1 MTVRV
6 ALVGDRDVRHLA
18 HQAIPRAV
26 ALAAAAVGAHVEAE
40 WLPTE
45 RVGDDAALARWDGIW
60 CVPASPYR
68 SMDGALRAIG
78 FARRAP
84 RPFLG
89 TCGGFQHAVVEFAR
103 EALGWRDAD
112 HAETAAG
119 GGRLVISPLACALV
133 EVGGA
138 VRLRPRSRLAAAYGA
153 ADITEGYHCSY
164 GLAPGVRDALDAAG
178 LRATATNADGDVRAV
193 ELDAHPF
200 FVATLFQP
208 ERAALAGRCPPLV
221 AAFVRAAAHHAA
233 TGAVAAAGPT
243 VNRAAAD

>member
-1 MTVRV
+1 MTVRL
-6 ALVGDRDVRHLA
+6 ALVGDRDDRHLA

-45 RVGDDAALARWDGIW
+45 RVGDGAALARWDGIW

-68 SMDGALRAIG
+68 SMEGALRAIG

-103 EALGWRDAD
+103 EVLGWHDAD
-112 HAETAAG
+112 HAETAAADA
-119 GGRLVISPLACALV
+119 RLVISPLACALV
-133 EVGGA
+133 EVSGA
-138 VRLRPRSRLAAAYGA
+138 VRARPHSRLAAAYGA
-153 ADITEGYHCSY
+153 AEITEGYHCSY

-178 LRATATNADGDVRAV
+178 LRATATDADGDVRAV

-233 TGAVAAAGPT
+233 SGVVAAGT
-243 VNRAAAD
+243 RTTTTRTAD